1 MWKSIATI
9 TAFFNKV
16 IEICKQK
23 VKKVTSPK
31 LSKEQSLPKKKQS
44 TNSHGKELWLIL
56 VDEVVILLCSFSH
69 NLLMTDK
76 RQKVTQ
82 FKCKHDELTKKQSLF
97 LE

>member
-9 TAFFNKV
+9 TVFFNKV
-16 IEICKQK
+16 IEICKQR

-31 LSKEQSLPKKKQS
+31 LAKEQSLPKKKQS
-44 TNSHGKELWLIL
+44 TNSHGKELWL

-69 NLLMTDK
+69 YLLMKDK

-82 FKCKHDELTKKQSLF
+82 FKRKHDEKTKKQLLF

>member
-1 MWKSIATI
+1 MWKSIATT

-23 VKKVTSPK
+23 EKKVTSPK
-31 LSKEQSLPKKKQS
+31 LAKEQSLPKKKQS
-44 TNSHGKELWLIL
+44 TNSHGKELRL

-69 NLLMTDK
+69 YLLMTYK

>member
-23 VKKVTSPK
+23 EKKVTSPK
-31 LSKEQSLPKKKQS
+31 LAKEQSLPKKKQR
-44 TNSHGKELWLIL
+44 TNNHGKDLWL

-69 NLLMTDK
+69 YLLMKDK

-82 FKCKHDELTKKQSLF
+82 FKRKHDEKTKKQLLF